1 MCYFFSYRCFDRN
14 LTAIYKIYI
23 INQISLIENFI
34 NSLPVEISL
43 ILIEPKASG
52 KSLKQMISS
61 QTSYNVTEIKTPFVS
76 NSKIENVR
84 ASSNYIEGC
93 RVKLIKGNWN
103 NAFLNQVGTFPN
115 AKHDEHI
122 DLTCYGVE
130 RHLINNFKIDI
141 R

>member
-1 MCYFFSYRCFDRN
+1 
-14 LTAIYKIYI
+14 
-23 INQISLIENFI
+23 
-34 NSLPVEISL
+34 
-43 ILIEPKASG
+43 
-52 KSLKQMISS
+52 MISS
-61 QTSYNVTEIKTPFVS
+61 QTAYNVTEIKTPFVS

-84 ASSNYIEGC
+84 ASSNYIEGG